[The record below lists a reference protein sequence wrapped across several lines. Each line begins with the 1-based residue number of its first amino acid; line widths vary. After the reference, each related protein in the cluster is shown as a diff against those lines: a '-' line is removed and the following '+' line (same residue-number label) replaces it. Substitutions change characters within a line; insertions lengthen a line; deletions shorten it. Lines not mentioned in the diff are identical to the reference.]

1 MSEQYAEPP
10 RQAGPAHFE
19 IFSVRDQVHWRLLS
33 RNNRD
38 GGQSSTGFADG
49 PACRAGIARML
60 ELLPQ
65 LQAQHLLT
73 TDYRWNWTLLL
84 GDEVLARSSH
94 SFDRRTRCI
103 AACDWFYRAAPL
115 AGIREGLRVVRSS
128 AADSRRGGL
137 PSPPGRAIAGRRA
150 DVDWRRSSGSGRPG
164 PAVRNWP
171 RPAPDPGAPD

>member
-1 MSEQYAEPP
+1 VSEEYAEPP

-38 GGQSSTGFADG
+38 GGQSSTGFADAA
-49 PACRAGIARML
+49 ACRAGIARMVG
-60 ELLPQ
+60 LLPQ
-65 LQAQHLLT
+65 MQAQHLLT
-73 TDYRWNWTLLL
+73 KDYRWNWTLLL

-128 AADSRRGGL
+128 AADSRRGAL
-137 PSPPGRAIAGRRA
+137 PPPPGRAAGATRA
-150 DVDWRRSSGSGRPG
+150 DQEWRRSASGGRVT
-164 PAVRNWP
+164 PAVRSWP
-171 RPAPDPGAPD
+171 RPAPDPGSAD